1 MANRRAIIKRRK
13 AVRNIKKI
21 TRTMQLIATARFQ
34 VALNRAVA
42 SRPYTDKLAEMV
54 ADLAAVAEEL
64 THPLMRRHDRAEPAA
79 GGAGAVGGRGGVGGG
94 AGEGERSSL
103 VVISSN
109 RGLCGGYNAHVLRAA
124 IDHLDTHAA
133 RGVETAVTMV
143 GKKGASAFRFRGR
156 QMAERIGDVDDRPRY
171 EQVEPLARRLSD
183 RFLAGE
189 MGSVWVAYMRFH
201 SASRQTPEVF
211 QLLPLA
217 QVDQV
222 GQVAQVGQVGQK
234 GAAGYRPLYEI
245 GPSAAELLDR
255 LLPAVV
261 RARLFQSFL
270 DAAVSEQIARMAAMK
285 AATEAAEE
293 MIGNLTRQYNR
304 ARQSQITLELLDIV
318 GGANALA

>member
-1 MANRRAIIKRRK
+1 MANRRAIVKRRK

-64 THPLMRRHDRAEPAA
+64 THPLLQRHDRAEPAA
-79 GGAGAVGGRGGVGGG
+79 GGAGGPGGD
-94 AGEGERSSL
+94 ADEGERSSL
-103 VVISSN
+103 VVVSSN

-124 IDHLDTHAA
+124 IDHLDDLAA
-133 RGVETAVTMV
+133 RGVQTAVTMV

-156 QMAERIGDVDDRPRY
+156 EMAERIVDLDDRPRY
-171 EQVEPLARRLSD
+171 EQVEPLARRLTD

-189 MGSVWVAYMRFH
+189 VGSVWVAYTRFH
-201 SASRQTPEVF
+201 SASRQTPELF

-217 QVDQV
+217 QV
-222 GQVAQVGQVGQK
+222 
-234 GAAGYRPLYEI
+234 GAAAGARAEPDAGERTGGYRPLYELR
-245 GPSAAELLDR
+245 PSAAELLDR